1 VIKCLLSVYLCVT
14 LRHSL
19 EYFISS
25 DVICMGFICI
35 MVFTPFSDITTSTVT
50 TEYAKKPEIVIILQR
65 TEAAK
70 EPVPA
75 ETKEKE

>member
-1 VIKCLLSVYLCVT
+1 
-14 LRHSL
+14 
-19 EYFISS
+19 
-25 DVICMGFICI
+25 MGFICI